1 LIVTTALD
9 DGAAVYAVD
18 DSATAEA
25 VDAPVADELVASS
38 AFGTT
43 ETPPQ
48 AASAA
53 VTIKIPRVRPSR
65 K

>member
-9 DGAAVYAVD
+9 DGATVYAVD

-25 VDAPVADELVASS
+25 AGALVVDALVASS

-48 AASAA
+48 AANAT
-53 VTIKIPRVRPSR
+53 VTTKIARVRPDR
-65 K
+65 R

>member
-1 LIVTTALD
+1 VTTALD
-9 DGAAVYAVD
+9 DGATVYAVD
-18 DSATAEA
+18 ESATAEA
-25 VDAPVADELVASS
+25 AGALVVDAPPASS

-53 VTIKIPRVRPSR
+53 VTTKITRVRPGR
-65 K
+65 R